1 MDFSD
6 IHIAQTKLEKKAIKH
21 EGRIEA
27 LEEKNENFDL
37 DSLEGKETISAKEIV
52 ELMRAF

>member
-1 MDFSD
+1 M
-6 IHIAQTKLEKKAIKH
+6 KH
-21 EGRIEA
+21 EARIEG

-52 ELMRAF
+52 ELMKSF